1 MTDIRI
7 SRNPYAAFFGGLGF
21 HNNDATMYHVMD
33 KEHFNQIICKNYRE
47 ISPGFMR
54 TFGGFSD
61 WTKEAMDEFAEYYTQ
76 MQKWTDTPM
85 YLTPAAGKLHFSD
98 GEMRK
103 YAEDV
108 ADRLAYLYF
117 EKDVRHLRYYCF
129 SNEMSR
135 VMWGVLMD
143 DLETFKKYHTYL
155 YDAFQRHG
163 LPIGLLA
170 TDASEYE
177 NWSTVD
183 WAIENMADISEDY
196 CVHIYE
202 RGHDIRDLSFYG
214 FFREQCEKIV
224 GKAIQNFGKRVI
236 LGEVGIQKSA
246 GQLSFN
252 GGAVIDTNRYFEDP
266 EECAFSALMLCEMA
280 FAAINAGIFALC
292 YWSFCDHPAP
302 FSCAYSNKHGGY
314 AEKWSEAERFFSCTA
329 DTKYNKFGFTKWD
342 DFTKDYGAR
351 AHYYGVAPMIKLF
364 KRNSYVLDVTSC
376 DALLRTCG
384 LLNRDGSLSV
394 GVVNRRK
401 EPVTVRLESTLLGA
415 KPVRVYEYDPQNVP
429 FNRFCDLPD
438 FTAVLAPDAAIY
450 ELKPESVTFFT
461 TDYLEKTHTVSAF
474 GPTVSAHTLTW
485 EPVSDPNHC
494 YYRIFAD
501 KKADF
506 APSRENQIAST
517 IACRLPLEVKT
528 EGLHYKVLSV
538 DKSGNI

>member
-76 MQKWTDTPM
+76 MQRWTDTPI

-98 GEMRK
+98 EEMRN

-155 YDAFQRHG
+155 YDAFQKRG

-202 RGHDIRDLSFYG
+202 RKHDIRDLSFYG
-214 FFREQCEKIV
+214 FFKEQCEKIV
-224 GKAIQNFGKRVI
+224 GKAIRNFGKRVI
-236 LGEVGIQKSA
+236 LGEVGIQKNA

-252 GGAVIDTNRYFEDP
+252 GGAVIDTNRYFADP
-266 EECAFSALMLCEMA
+266 EECAF
-280 FAAINAGIFALC
+280 
-292 YWSFCDHPAP
+292 
-302 FSCAYSNKHGGY
+302 
-314 AEKWSEAERFFSCTA
+314 
-329 DTKYNKFGFTKWD
+329 
-342 DFTKDYGAR
+342 
-351 AHYYGVAPMIKLF
+351 
-364 KRNSYVLDVTSC
+364 
-376 DALLRTCG
+376 
-384 LLNRDGSLSV
+384 
-394 GVVNRRK
+394 
-401 EPVTVRLESTLLGA
+401 
-415 KPVRVYEYDPQNVP
+415 
-429 FNRFCDLPD
+429 
-438 FTAVLAPDAAIY
+438 
-450 ELKPESVTFFT
+450 
-461 TDYLEKTHTVSAF
+461 
-474 GPTVSAHTLTW
+474 
-485 EPVSDPNHC
+485 
-494 YYRIFAD
+494 
-501 KKADF
+501 
-506 APSRENQIAST
+506 
-517 IACRLPLEVKT
+517 
-528 EGLHYKVLSV
+528 LH
-538 DKSGNI
+538 